1 MIDAAIQAGVKR
13 FILTEYG
20 NNTCAAA
27 SELVL
32 LYAEKAKVID
42 YLKSHEATGLTWT
55 AIYTGQF
62 FDWGLESGWLDYDLK
77 KKKAVIFDS
86 GNKEWS
92 TTIIGTVS
100 TAVVKV
106 LLKPGETKNR
116 PVFISSFTLSQHQ
129 LLKALERASGSKW
142 EVEKITS
149 EEALKKG
156 RELDSQDKY
165 EGLKLLVL
173 LLLYS
178 DDADRGANFE
188 KDGLLDN
195 KLLGLP
201 VEDFTEV
208 VERVVKQQAS

>member
-1 MIDAAIQAGVKR
+1 
-13 FILTEYG
+13 
-20 NNTCAAA
+20 
-27 SELVL
+27 
-32 LYAEKAKVID
+32 
-42 YLKSHEATGLTWT
+42 
-55 AIYTGQF
+55 
-62 FDWGLESGWLDYDLK
+62 
-77 KKKAVIFDS
+77 
-86 GNKEWS
+86 
-92 TTIIGTVS
+92 
-100 TAVVKV
+100 
-106 LLKPGETKNR
+106 
-116 PVFISSFTLSQHQ
+116 LSQHQ